1 MIIDLTTP
9 IFKKIDELTELEKYQ
24 CLASIPGSILEL
36 RSGYLPTD
44 NSKINKSFLNEFKTA
59 YSLNDNQKL
68 SNEKKERKENYSFF
82 NTLRVYQ
89 NMFPNT
95 NERIKII
102 KSYTKHIF
110 NKINLSANMNNSPK
124 NIVEYTLC
132 FKEKNIRITY
142 PNNIVSLGL
151 IWEIFVDEVYK
162 FEEKVECI
170 YDFGA
175 NIGLATLYF
184 KILNPYSKVISI
196 EPLTKNISIF
206 KQNIDKNNLQ
216 NVQII
221 CGAAGKTNDET
232 VLYYSLQSEALP
244 SLKVEQKNKQTVNVI
259 GFDNIV
265 KETNYGIKIDIEGS
279 ESELIYFPEI
289 IKNAR
294 WIVGELHYSND
305 FEQNKKIDK
314 LLDLLN
320 ENFEITLGKP
330 IIYFVD
336 KEVTLCRS
344 FKTFKKKKA

>member
-1 MIIDLTTP
+1 MRVDLTAP

-24 CLASIPGSILEL
+24 CLASIPGSPLEL
-36 RSGYLPTD
+36 RSGYLPTN
-44 NSKINKSFLNEFKTA
+44 NSKINKLFLKEFKTI

-68 SNEKKERKENYSFF
+68 INEKNERKENYSFF
-82 NTLRVYQ
+82 NTLKVYK
-89 NMFPNT
+89 NLFPNR

-102 KSYTKHIF
+102 KAYTKHIF
-110 NKINLSANMNNSPK
+110 NKINLSANMNNSSK
-124 NIVEYTLC
+124 NIVEHTLN

-162 FEEKVECI
+162 FEEKVEYI

-184 KILNPYSKVISI
+184 KVLNPDSKVISI
-196 EPLTKNISIF
+196 EPLTKNLSIF
-206 KQNIDKNNLQ
+206 KQNIDRNNLQ
-216 NVQII
+216 SVQII
-221 CGAAGKTNDET
+221 CGAAGKINDET
-232 VLYYSLQSEALP
+232 VLYYSSQSEALP
-244 SLKVEQKNKQTVNVI
+244 SLKIEQKNKQIVNVV
-259 GFDNIV
+259 GFNNIV
-265 KETNYGIKIDIEGS
+265 KEKNYGIKIDIEGS

-305 FEQNKKIDK
+305 SEQNKKIDK
-314 LLDLLN
+314 LLDILN

-336 KEVTLCRS
+336 KEITVCRS
-344 FKTFKKKKA
+344 FKTFKKRKN